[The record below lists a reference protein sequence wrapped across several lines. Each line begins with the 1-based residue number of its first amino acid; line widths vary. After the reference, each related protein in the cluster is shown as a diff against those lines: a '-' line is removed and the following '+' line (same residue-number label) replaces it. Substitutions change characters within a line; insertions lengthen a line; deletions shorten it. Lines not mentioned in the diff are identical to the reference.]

1 MKFLVLGAGLV
12 MLAGCETISPY
23 LPQEKQACVANTVV
37 AMQADAATA
46 DLRPAQKAA
55 LVAQACGVSIDAL
68 IIKAAE

>member
-1 MKFLVLGAGLV
+1 MRSLILVGAAA
-12 MLAGCETISPY
+12 LALAACANSYVSNE
-23 LPQEKQACVANTVV
+23 QQACIVNTVV

>member
-1 MKFLVLGAGLV
+1 MKYPVLGAGLV
-12 MLAGCETISPY
+12 MLAGCANDYVTAD
-23 LPQEKQACVANTVV
+23 QQVCVANTVV

-55 LVAQACGVSIDAL
+55 LVAQACGVSVDAL